1 MFGLSILATVVVS
14 IARSFVIF
22 WICLASSNSMHSQMT
37 EKVLRAKILFFDSNP
52 IGRIIARF
60 SKDIAVLDMV
70 IPVTTTFVIQ
80 GLFRA
85 LTVSIT
91 VIVINPYLLIPVA
104 VCVVLM
110 IFILKQ
116 GKPAMIDG

>member
-70 IPVTTTFVIQ
+70 IPVTTVFVIQ